1 MLDTTRISAED
12 KKKYSKV
19 IEAFDD
25 HFKVQKNIIF
35 KCTHFNK
42 RSQNPGESVEHI
54 ITELYRLAE
63 NCDFRNMKDEIFQ
76 DCLVVEIHVN
86 LLWEHLQMESELTL
100 DKAKWLICQ
109 RETVREQQKVLK
121 KPAKEDFSLHAI
133 R

>member
-1 MLDTTRISAED
+1 LAGESDERKVSTLLLCCLGEDVKDVLDTTRISAED

-86 LLWEHLQMESELTL
+86 LL
-100 DKAKWLICQ
+100 
-109 RETVREQQKVLK
+109 
-121 KPAKEDFSLHAI
+121 
-133 R
+133 